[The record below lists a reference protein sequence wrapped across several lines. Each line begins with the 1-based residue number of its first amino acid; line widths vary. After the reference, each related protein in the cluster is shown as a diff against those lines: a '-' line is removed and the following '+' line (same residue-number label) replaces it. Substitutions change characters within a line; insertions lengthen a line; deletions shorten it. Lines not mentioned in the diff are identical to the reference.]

1 MTSCPKCGY
10 TRQARDRFVLEGTC
24 PACGIAYNKYKGGKQ
39 HARQADTEAPR
50 DFKVRAQISFKEKLA
65 RQFLYVPD
73 QVDALSFWAR
83 VVLAILFALWGAS
96 FIFGGIDWQAI
107 GGSFLHNVNLP
118 FHEFGHVLFMP
129 LGRFMSILGGSLF
142 QIILPLIFLV
152 AFTIKRDNFASSI
165 MLWWCGQNCIDVSPY
180 IQDAP
185 YRALP
190 LISGMGEEA
199 HDWGNLLTMT
209 GSLDKAGTIAGISFT
224 LGSLLIIGSMLW
236 AGVLLWKMKLVKF

>member
-1 MTSCPKCGY
+1 MTTCPKCGY
-10 TRQARDRFVLEGTC
+10 TRQPRDRSVLEGTC
-24 PACGIAYNKYKGGKQ
+24 PACGIAYNKYKASKQSAEHAGGEVPAGFQ
-39 HARQADTEAPR
+39 
-50 DFKVRAQISFKEKLA
+50 VRAQTSFNEKLA
-65 RQFLYVPD
+65 QQFLYVPD
-73 QVDALSFWAR
+73 HVDSLSFWAR
-83 VVLAILFALWGAS
+83 AVLAALFAMWGAS
-96 FIFGGIDWQAI
+96 FIFSGIDWQSI

-142 QIILPLIFLV
+142 QILLPLIFLV
-152 AFTIKRDNFASSI
+152 AFTIKRDNFAASI
-165 MLWWCGQNCIDVSPY
+165 MLWWCGQNFIDVSPY

-209 GSLDKAGTIAGISFT
+209 GSLYKASSIASISFT
-224 LGSLLIIGSMLW
+224 LGSLLIIGAMVW
-236 AGVLLWKMKLVKF
+236 AGVLLWKMKQVKF